1 MGRYQFTDAL
11 TDEEVFDLV
20 EQNRLQPSSARV
32 EDESVQLKPPP
43 SLSSSSDSER
53 GRLATHHPGY
63 HYGYILA
70 VNLWRANANAD
81 KVTELVKVT
90 WKFRA
95 ANMAATFTIFGR
107 TSSLGQHLAITHG
120 DKEAK

>member
-20 EQNRLQPSSARV
+20 EQNRLPPSLARV
-32 EDESVQLKPPP
+32 EDESVQLKPPL

-53 GRLATHHPGY
+53 GRLATHHPGC
-63 HYGYILA
+63 HYGYSLA
-70 VNLWRANANAD
+70 VNPGRANANAD

-90 WKFRA
+90 D
-95 ANMAATFTIFGR
+95 IHHLR
-107 TSSLGQHLAITHG
+107 TDVIAVSASRNNTWR
-120 DKEAK
+120 